1 MMLSNLDAF
10 FAELAQLSG
19 AVILPYFRMQLDIA
33 DKTPGSVF
41 DPVTVA
47 DRAAETAIR
56 NHIRAAFPHHA
67 IKGEEFG
74 CENEGAEYEWII
86 DPIDGTRGF
95 ICGLPTWGT
104 LVGLSR
110 GGVPV
115 YGMMNQPHVGER
127 FVGDGKTATLIAGEQ
142 QRRLTTR
149 KCAALADAFIATTSP
164 RIIKG
169 QDSAAYD
176 ALESQCKLARYG
188 NDCYAYAL
196 VAAGQIDLVV
206 ETGLQAY
213 DIVPMIPI
221 IEGAGGIVTTW
232 DGGSARNGGAI
243 LAAGDASLHAKAMKV
258 LSGR

>member
-1 MMLSNLDAF
+1 MLPLIHDTF

-19 AVILPYFRMQLDIA
+19 DVILPYFRMQLDIA

-47 DRAAETAIR
+47 DRAAEMVIR
-56 NHIRAAFPHHA
+56 KHIKAAFPDHA
-67 IKGEEFG
+67 IRGEEFG
-74 CENEGAEYEWII
+74 YENEGAEYEWII

-104 LVGLSR
+104 LVGLSHK
-110 GGVPV
+110 GVPV
-115 YGMMNQPHVGER
+115 YGMMNQPHVRER
-127 FVGDGKTATLIAGEQ
+127 FVGDGKTARVVSPAGE
-142 QRRLTTR
+142 RKLTTR
-149 KCAALADAFIATTSP
+149 ACSSLADAFIATTSP

-169 QDSAAYD
+169 NDSVAYD
-176 ALESQCKLARYG
+176 RLESQCKLARYG

-213 DIVPMIPI
+213 DIAPLIPI
-221 IEGAGGIVTTW
+221 IEGAGGVVTTW
-232 DGGSARNGGAI
+232 DGGSAMNGGAI
-243 LAAGDASLHAKAMKV
+243 VAAGDASLHAKALQV
-258 LSGR
+258 LSQ